1 MAQWRDRMITR
12 LANIEEMA
20 RVRLHQAANRMQ
32 DDDPIEVGAANAV
45 ISVLDKVD
53 RLTHFRAKDRDR
65 KWPAS
70 DGQTEPQG
78 D

>member
-1 MAQWRDRMITR
+1 MAKWHDRMVSK
-12 LANIEEMA
+12 LATVEEMA

-45 ISVLDKVD
+45 ITVLDKVD
-53 RLTHFRAKDRDR
+53 LLTNFREKDRNS
-65 KWPAS
+65 KWDS
-70 DGQTEPQG
+70 EGQPKPQG

>member
-65 KWPAS
+65 KWPDS
-70 DGQTEPQG
+70 DSQTEPQG

>member
-1 MAQWRDRMITR
+1 MAKWHDRMVSK
-12 LANIEEMA
+12 LASVEEIA

-45 ISVLDKVD
+45 ITVLDKVD
-53 RLTHFRAKDRDR
+53 RLTKFREKDRNR
-65 KWPAS
+65 KWNS
-70 DGQTEPQG
+70 EGQPRPQG